1 MEWKGGARER
11 TKFSE
16 KTETEFSGL
25 CDDAMDE
32 RIDPRKPNGMGKTIR
47 DYLPIAAQKLG
58 IGQRPKEGPVES
70 MTPSEE
76 PTTSQTVIDKKA
88 VETAIQTL
96 KDYKDGKRNLESRIV
111 EEERWWKL
119 RHWDI
124 IRGKNA
130 PTGEEERPEPTSAWM
145 FNSIANKHADIMDNY
160 PEPNVLPREQMD
172 EPDADTLSAILPVVF
187 ERNEYEHTYS
197 QAAWYKLKHGVSA
210 KGVFWNQDL
219 EDGLGDVDTRF
230 MDILN
235 IFWEPGITD
244 LQSSRNLFVVDL
256 RDNDLLEQEYPQLK
270 NKLGGQLIDVKQ
282 YVHDDNVDVS
292 DKSLIVDWY
301 YKKRTADGK
310 TILHLCKFVG
320 SEVLFSSEDDPQYA
334 QDGFYEHGRYPVE
347 FDVLFPEEGTP
358 VGFGYISIM
367 KSPQLYIDKLSQV
380 ILENSMMNAKVRYL
394 AKKGSGINEDEFLDW
409 SKPVVY
415 YEGDINNLV
424 PLQVQQVGSNTLNVL
439 QMKIDELKE
448 TSSNR
453 DVSQGS
459 SSGGVTAAAAIAA
472 LQEAGNKTS
481 RDMIN
486 ASYRSYTQE
495 CYLAIELIRQFY
507 DEERTFRITGSTGK
521 NEYIQFSN
529 ANIQPQP
536 LPPAYPGQE
545 LEPGYVEAQRKP
557 VFDIVV
563 KPQKR
568 SPYSKMAQNELA
580 KELYQL
586 GFFNPQLAEQS
597 LAALDLMDFDG
608 QEKVRDKVQQG
619 QTLMNQLAAMQ
630 DQMNKMGLI
639 IYRLTGQDLV
649 GLSEGGVQANVG
661 GVKPQAVEGMGQAQK
676 DAQTANMTAYGQR
689 LAENARPN
697 VEAQA

>member
-1 MEWKGGARER
+1 MPN
-11 TKFSE
+11 
-16 KTETEFSGL
+16 
-25 CDDAMDE
+25 
-32 RIDPRKPNGMGKTIR
+32 IDPNMPNAKGKTIK
-47 DYLPIAAQKLG
+47 DYLPMAAQALG
-58 IGQRPKEGPVES
+58 LNKRPQD
-70 MTPSEE
+70 E
-76 PTTSQTVIDKKA
+76 PTQQQVLPEPMMGEAIDKKA
-88 VETAIQTL
+88 IEKAIATL
-96 KDYKDGKRNLESRIV
+96 KEYKDGKANLESRIV

-119 RHWDI
+119 RHWDV
-124 IRGKNA
+124 IRGKKSA
-130 PTGEEERPEPTSAWM
+130 QLQGEEARPEPTSAWL

-160 PEPNVLPREQMD
+160 PEPNVLPRERSD
-172 EPDADTLSAILPVVF
+172 EQDADTLSAILPVVF
-187 ERNEYEHTYS
+187 DRNDYEHTYS
-197 QAAWYKLKHGVSA
+197 QAAWYKLKHGVAA

-219 EDGLGDVDTRF
+219 ADGLGDVDIRF

-244 LQSSRNLFVVDL
+244 LQTSRNLFVVSL
-256 RDNDLLEQEYPQLK
+256 KDNDLLEMEYPQLK
-270 NKLGGQLIDVKQ
+270 GKLGGQIIDVKQ
-282 YVHDDNVDVS
+282 YVHDDNVDVT

-301 YKKRTADGK
+301 YKKRTQDGK

-320 SEVLFSSEDDPQYA
+320 NEILFSSENDPQYA
-334 QDGFYEHGRYPVE
+334 QEGFYEHGRYPVE

-358 VGFGYISIM
+358 VGFGYIAIM

-380 ILENSMMNAKVRYL
+380 ILENSMMSAKVRYFI
-394 AKKGSGINEDEFLDW
+394 KKNAGVNKDKFLDW
-409 SKPVVY
+409 AEPLVE
-415 YEGDINNLV
+415 YEGDVNNIV
-424 PLQVQQVGSNTLNVL
+424 PIQVQQVGTNVLNVL

-481 RDMIN
+481 RDMIT

-507 DEERTFRITGSTGK
+507 DEMRTFRITGDRGQ

-529 ANIQPQP
+529 ASIQPQP
-536 LPPAYPGQE
+536 IPAAYPGQE
-545 LEPGYVEAQRKP
+545 MEPGYMEASRKP
-557 VFDIVV
+557 IFDVVV

-586 GFFNPQLAEQS
+586 GFFNPQLADQS
-597 LAALDLMDFDG
+597 LAALELMDFDG

-619 QTLMNQLAAMQ
+619 QTLMNQVLMMQ
-630 DQMNKMGLI
+630 EQMNKMGMI
-639 IYRLTGQDLV
+639 IYRLTGQDVV
-649 GLSEGGVQANVG
+649 GLAEGGVPGPVSPTVAPVG
-661 GVKPQAVEGMGQAQK
+661 DGMGRAQK
-676 DAQTANMTAYGQR
+676 AAQEANMTSYGQR
-689 LAENARPN
+689 LAERARPSL
-697 VEAQA
+697 EDQK